1 MHFGTPHAIIKHEKV
16 GLYWKGIK
24 MNLREMAE
32 AHLRN
37 VEQQIQELQQNKAR
51 IEQDIQTL
59 SDYLQQGVAELN
71 AGNQDANPEQAMNQQ
86 GQDFIDGKQV
96 SPSIPTLTLPQQG

>member
-1 MHFGTPHAIIKHEKV
+1 
-16 GLYWKGIK
+16 

-37 VEQQIQELQQNKAR
+37 VEQQIQERQQNKAR
-51 IEQDIQTL
+51 IDQDIQTL